1 MDPGTLSACHG
12 EAAGGGG
19 QNPSG
24 SDLSDASGGAQ
35 QAAKAQ
41 NEAGSDAEAK
51 KAAQTAK
58 RVRQALAKKQ
68 AKEAKKLHD
77 YEEKFA
83 AMEQA
88 RKLPPDEAEPIMHHT
103 RDPKARPAPK
113 RIAGGFRT
121 SPPCGDCEKK
131 LHA

>member
-1 MDPGTLSACHG
+1 MGKLQ
-12 EAAGGGG
+12 GGG

-24 SDLSDASGGAQ
+24 SGLSDASGGVQ

-41 NEAGSDAEAK
+41 NETGTSAEAK
-51 KAAQTAK
+51 KAALTAK

-68 AKEAKKLHD
+68 AKEAKKLHK

-88 RKLPPDEAEPIMHHT
+88 RKLPPDEAEPIVHHT
-103 RDPKARPAPK
+103 RDQKAQNP
-113 RIAGGFRT
+113 
-121 SPPCGDCEKK
+121 SPSASRVGSGVA
-131 LHA
+131 LHAVTAEQKFSA